1 MYYNFKMTYV
11 AYLEKKKKKRLIAYQ
26 AAAARDITISYIFSY
41 RKSSI
46 KLPGGLFISNPF
58 GRRGLFVLEKTMVS
72 VLHKKTKI
80 QSGKAQVQEVGG
92 HAAEDQKEIRTSSW

>member
-1 MYYNFKMTYV
+1 MTYV
-11 AYLEKKKKKRLIAYQ
+11 AYLEKKKRLIAYQ
-26 AAAARDITISYIFSY
+26 AAAARDITISYIFCY

-72 VLHKKTKI
+72 VLHKKT
-80 QSGKAQVQEVGG
+80 
-92 HAAEDQKEIRTSSW
+92 